1 VETILRERSIET
13 VRVRLLTLH
22 MECIALARKLESSIP
37 SSKEKSAIARQWGA
51 AMEESF
57 ALQSQLEHLMAM
69 PDLAVQ

>member
-1 VETILRERSIET
+1 
-13 VRVRLLTLH
+13 
-22 MECIALARKLESSIP
+22 MECVALARKLESSIP